1 MMSEPLQNA
10 ESRQETIPTSIL
22 IIDDDDSMRELLT
35 SILKSAYRVT
45 AVDNGRAG
53 LIAMRSSHVD
63 VVLLDLCLPDM
74 NGLDVLKEIKDSWP
88 QTVVIMITVVKEIKT
103 AVKAVQLGAFDY
115 INKEFNYDELLA
127 LIRRAAAKKSSDLEM
142 SYLRDE
148 VEQLTPQ
155 EFVIGQTEAMKRI
168 CELMRKAAAV
178 PSTVLITGESGT
190 GKEMVARQIHR
201 WSPRKNKPFV
211 AVNLASIP
219 SELIES
225 SLFGHEKGSFTG
237 AHCQRIGKFE
247 LANGGTLFLD
257 EISELRTDLQAKLL
271 RAIQEGEVERVGSAH
286 PIPTDVR
293 LVAATNVDLQKAVAE
308 GRFREDL
315 FYRLNVL
322 PMHLPPLRDRR
333 VDIPELIDIFLKRY
347 SSRFHRNIHGMAGD
361 ARDILVSYNW
371 PGNIREL
378 ENLIERMVA
387 LADGNEISIYDVPV
401 EYRVSPFPLTK
412 GQYSMTDA
420 LKLAVEGFERAFIS
434 QALKEES
441 WHQGN
446 TATRLGIHRKT
457 LEYKIRKLKIEKGSD
472 SDEDG
477 EDGESE

>member
-1 MMSEPLQNA
+1 MSDQTNTPEKIPEP
-10 ESRQETIPTSIL
+10 IPASIL
-22 IIDDDDSMRELLT
+22 IIDDDESMRELLS
-35 SILKSAYRVT
+35 SILKSTYRVSI
-45 AVDNGRAG
+45 ADSGRAG
-53 LIAMRSSHVD
+53 LMAIRNSHVD
-63 VVLLDLCLPDM
+63 IVLLDLCLPDM
-74 NGLDVLKEIKDSWP
+74 SGLDVLQEIKDSWP
-88 QTVVIMITVVKEIKT
+88 QTVVIMITVVKDIKT

-127 LIRRAAAKKSSDLEM
+127 LIGRAANQKRSEMEM

-148 VEQLTPQ
+148 VEQRIPQ
-155 EFVIGQTEAMKRI
+155 EFVIGQTEVMKKT
-168 CELMRKAAAV
+168 CDLMRKASAV

-190 GKEMVARQIHR
+190 GKEMVARQVHR
-201 WSPRKNKPFV
+201 WSNRNDKPFV

-225 SLFGHEKGSFTG
+225 ILFGHEKGAFTG

-293 LVAATNVDLQKAVAE
+293 LIAATNIDLQKAVSH

-322 PMHLPPLRDRR
+322 PIHLPPLRERR
-333 VDIPELIDIFLKRY
+333 IDIPELIRLFLKRY
-347 SSRFHRNIHGMAGD
+347 SNRFHRNIRGVSEEVKEV
-361 ARDILVSYNW
+361 LVSYNW

-387 LADGNEISIYDVPV
+387 LADGNEITIYDVPV
-401 EYRVSPFPLTK
+401 EYRVFPFPLSQS
-412 GQYSMTDA
+412 QYKMTDA
-420 LKLAVEGFERAFIS
+420 LKLAVEGFERAFIN

-441 WHQGN
+441 WHKGN
-446 TATRLGIHRKT
+446 TAVRLGIHRKT
-457 LEYKIRKLKIEKGSD
+457 LEYKIKKLKINKGSD
-472 SDEDG
+472 SDDE
-477 EDGESE
+477 E